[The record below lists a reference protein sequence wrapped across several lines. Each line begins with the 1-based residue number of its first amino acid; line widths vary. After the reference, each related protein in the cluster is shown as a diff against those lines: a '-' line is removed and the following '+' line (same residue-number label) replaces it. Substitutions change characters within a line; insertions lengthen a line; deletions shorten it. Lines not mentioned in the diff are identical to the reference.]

1 MNDLWMDLLDEQ
13 LLLRISSEYA
23 EMPGLQLTV
32 GQARR
37 LFGLG
42 ERLCV
47 RLLDELVER
56 HFLVRLANGSYARL
70 TEGHVD
76 HGRVVRQPQA
86 ELKETA

>member
-32 GQARR
+32 GQAQR

-42 ERLCV
+42 ERLCA

-56 HFLVRLANGSYARL
+56 RFLVRLSNGTYARL
-70 TEGHVD
+70 AEGSVD
-76 HGRVVRQPQA
+76 YGRVVRQAQVA
-86 ELKETA
+86 LKETA